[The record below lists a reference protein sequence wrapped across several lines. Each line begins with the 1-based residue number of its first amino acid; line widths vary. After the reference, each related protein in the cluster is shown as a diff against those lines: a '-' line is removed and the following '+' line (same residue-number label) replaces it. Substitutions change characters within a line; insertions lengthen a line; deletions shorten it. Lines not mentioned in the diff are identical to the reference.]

1 VSLSE
6 RSRSTLYQGLTSLI
20 PDEEAIGEMLSHFP
34 ARDLDEPATKD
45 HLRAEVA
52 VLDARMADG
61 FGAVRLEMAAEFAAV
76 RAEMA
81 AGFTAVR
88 VEMADEFA
96 AVRAEMATGF
106 TAVRVEMADEFAAVR
121 AEMAAG
127 FTAVRAEGVAVE
139 QHLNARIDAVQ
150 EAVSAEMRRWFL
162 ANAAFVLLVVGALAA
177 LN

>member
-1 VSLSE
+1 MSLSE

-96 AVRAEMATGF
+96 AVRAEMA
-106 TAVRVEMADEFAAVR
+106 
-121 AEMAAG
+121 AG